1 MAFYIKQNDT
11 FPAIRSIIRDGD
23 DVAINLI
30 DATVRFHMR
39 EAQTNELVVDELALI
54 VSEAGGIVE
63 YQWQAGDTA
72 AVGWYKAE
80 WQVTYGSDFVGVETF
95 PSEGYIWVKIE
106 GEVA

>member
-11 FPAIRSIIRDGD
+11 LPAIRSIVQDGD
-23 DVAINLI
+23 GFAINLT

-39 EAQTNELVVDELALI
+39 NLETNELVVDEVAEI
-54 VSEAGGIVE
+54 VVETGGIVQ
-63 YQWQAGDTA
+63 YSWADGDTET
-72 AVGWYKAE
+72 VGWFKAE

-95 PSEGYIWVKIE
+95 PSEGYLWVKIE